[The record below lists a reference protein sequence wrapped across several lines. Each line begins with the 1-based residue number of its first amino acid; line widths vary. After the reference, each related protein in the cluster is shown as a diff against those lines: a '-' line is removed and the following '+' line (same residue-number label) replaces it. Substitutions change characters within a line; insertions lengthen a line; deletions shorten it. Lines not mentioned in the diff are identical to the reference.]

1 MTDIVQELRSI
12 LLVVQK
18 NKCLFVEHSVLQGAF
33 ANLKVIKESGDD
45 KSIQKGKMLQGQL
58 EAALFQILEKLQNQ
72 TTTIY

>member
-1 MTDIVQELRSI
+1 MSC
-12 LLVVQK
+12 K
-18 NKCLFVEHSVLQGAF
+18 GAF